1 MFILFEGYKHCCK
14 CFTMCILLS
23 TYNVFSATQVAFSA
37 EISTRL
43 LTGILKRKTVIFNSV
58 ITNIGHGYST
68 STGTFTAPQ
77 SGLYIFNLDIMV
89 RAANRQCLE
98 LVKNSF
104 SMMKTY
110 MEGTA
115 TNYASFS
122 RMVIL
127 QLSRGDRVWVR
138 SKGGDGILE
147 GNGYSSF
154 SGWLV
159 S

>member
-1 MFILFEGYKHCCK
+1 M
-14 CFTMCILLS
+14 M
-23 TYNVFSATQVAFSA
+23 
-37 EISTRL
+37 
-43 LTGILKRKTVIFNSV
+43 
-58 ITNIGHGYST
+58 
-68 STGTFTAPQ
+68 
-77 SGLYIFNLDIMV
+77 

-127 QLSRGDRVWVR
+127 QLSRGDMVWIR